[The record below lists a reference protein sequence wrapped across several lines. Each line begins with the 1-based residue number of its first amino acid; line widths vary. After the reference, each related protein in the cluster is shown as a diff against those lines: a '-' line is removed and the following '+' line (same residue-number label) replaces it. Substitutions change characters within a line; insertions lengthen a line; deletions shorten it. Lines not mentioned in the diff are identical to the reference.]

1 MSAMSHNMSKLLWVR
16 LLAGL
21 SLSLSVIAQAQTQVQ
36 AQTHVIM
43 PDQIWIFDTDKTPV
57 SDKKLSRSHPVKHF
71 NLDQTKSFEQ
81 QFSLGLPVS
90 SKAARQHAL
99 QRIQN
104 LSVSQLEQFKQAYTG
119 IVTAW
124 QMGVRQTPAVV
135 LEYQGQQ
142 YVIYGLQ
149 QGTQALQEF
158 RQWLK
163 NH

>member
-1 MSAMSHNMSKLLWVR
+1 MPAMSHNMPKLLWGR

-21 SLSLSVIAQAQTQVQ
+21 SLSLSVIAQGQT
-36 AQTHVIM
+36 QTHVIM

-81 QFSLGLPVS
+81 QFSLGLSVS
-90 SKAARQHAL
+90 SKVARQQAM

-104 LSVSQLEQFKQAYTG
+104 LTASQLDQFKQAYTG
-119 IVTAW
+119 IVLAW

>member
-1 MSAMSHNMSKLLWVR
+1 MPAMSRNMPKLLWVS
-16 LLAGL
+16 LLA
-21 SLSLSVIAQAQTQVQ
+21 SLSLNVSVIAQAQTQ
-36 AQTHVIM
+36 THIIM

-57 SDKKLSRSHPVKHF
+57 SDKELSRSYPVKHF

-81 QFSLGLPVS
+81 QFSLGLSGS
-90 SKAARQHAL
+90 SKVARQQAL

-104 LSVSQLEQFKQAYTG
+104 LTASQLEQFKQAYTG

-142 YVIYGLQ
+142 YVIYGQQ